1 MPLIY
6 FQQAYFAI
14 LRFFFCFFQKN
25 NFTFNWYTPIH
36 FRTVRVLTFFLFF
49 SLLFFCFLICQNIV
63 SAASCNKPLKEAPS
77 QFTDILYKIVS
88 CTSFLFKSL
97 QSLYPSVSN
106 SCRGFIKSLQAC
118 GSRGKV
124 LMDYGIALCP
134 ALADSLYWLLED
146 ERVTLYIII
155 VLKSVCSCLA
165 GTCPWINVKII
176 SEMNSQYRSPPPHS
190 QRWLISDR
198 DMSLQIIAPMSF
210 MGSMIVFV

>member
-1 MPLIY
+1 M
-6 FQQAYFAI
+6 AYIFFNRPHAYLAI
-14 LRFFFCFFQKN
+14 LMFFFFLY
-25 NFTFNWYTPIH
+25 FTFNWYRLIS
-36 FRTVRVLTFFLFF
+36 FLTTFQNILCANILVFFLFF
-49 SLLFFCFLICQNIV
+49 LLSFVKKF
-63 SAASCNKPLKEAPS
+63 ASCNKPLKETLS
-77 QFTDILYKIVS
+77 QFTDISYEIVS
-88 CTSFLFKSL
+88 CSSFLLKSL

-106 SCRGFIKSLQAC
+106 SCRGFIKSLKAC

-190 QRWLISDR
+190 LRWLISDR
-198 DMSLQIIAPMSF
+198 DMSLQIIAAMSF